1 MKYSLEK
8 APHLSSPK
16 STRKIMTILSI
27 SLLVLAVYAIVWYF
41 VNAGSN
47 YGVNAILIFVV
58 SILTSVFAD
67 ALWAIPQLTNKKI
80 KSKKERFKN
89 WGIKILD
96 SYGYVSGLIFGLLL
110 PVGTTLY
117 VVFIGAFIGTFL
129 VKSIFGGFGKNIFN
143 PAITARILVGVSFSS
158 QLSTTLGDDVATTV
172 ASGASITTV
181 TSTMGWTTNLQ
192 GITLTNLFMGNY
204 RGTMGET
211 FAFLIILIGIV
222 LIALKVIDWRITVS
236 FLLTLLFTTF
246 VMGLTSGLGVQ
257 SFEFSVRNVM
267 LGGALFGAVFC
278 LTDPVTSPTSRTGKI
293 VFGVGAALITAL
305 IRYQASSVEG
315 VGFSIMLMNI
325 MTPMIDRLDTA
336 NSDKK
341 LGVKAGVIGGLAGL
355 SLIFGGVYGNLN
367 KTVDTYSDTIERAD
381 DNMVLYNM
389 VSDIARNNAGN
400 YVEVEDEVTLT
411 SGECLKKINLT
422 LDDQPASYYEL
433 RTDSSDSYNNAL
445 TEDKLDENGEV
456 VLDENGE
463 AVQVPME
470 GHIDFAIIVN
480 SKGVVGYSY
489 IDGTENSL
497 GIIFA
502 QQITID
508 QDYYYYNGDLAT
520 SQVVASGASSATNS
534 TNTVPSILKTM
545 RAAEE
550 DFGLTPNE
558 VIVDTTTEKTKNL
571 NSILAAQNME
581 TVIDSDIT
589 EEAIPAI
596 TSGTVSS
603 KISGFTFDGDTNA
616 MYYEVTSAP
625 IDIPAEN
632 SDGTSTITFGAVVN
646 ENGVVG
652 VVYISS
658 VNEGRA
664 KVIFDRL
671 AVITAE
677 NPYTTEGGLPS
688 EVVTTG
694 ATYSANDSAVPTF
707 DAIIADYN
715 AADVS
720 NLNTILTAQS
730 MDAIVAS
737 DVTEEAIPTITSG
750 TVSMKL
756 SGFTFDGDTNAMYYE
771 VTSAAVSVPGE
782 GSDGTITFGAVV
794 NENGVVGVVYIS
806 AYNQGRAKVVF
817 DKFAAITATN
827 PYTTE
832 GGIPSEISFSGA
844 TYSAEDTAVPTFD
857 ALIADYNGGF

>member
-27 SLLVLAVYAIVWYF
+27 SLLILATYAIVWYF

-80 KSKKERFKN
+80 KSKKERVKN

-158 QLSTTLGDDVATTV
+158 QLSTTLGDDVASTV

-211 FAFLIILIGIV
+211 FAFLIILLGIV

-236 FLLTLLFTTF
+236 FLVTLLFTTF
-246 VMGLTSGLGVQ
+246 VMGLTSGLGMQ
-257 SFEFSVRNVM
+257 SFEFSIRNVM

-293 VFGVGAALITAL
+293 IFGIGAALITAL

-325 MTPMIDRLDTA
+325 MTPMIDRLDKA

-341 LGVKAGVIGGLAGL
+341 LGVKAGVIGGMVGL
-355 SLIFGGVYGNLN
+355 SLIFGGVYGNFN
-367 KTVDTYSDTIERAD
+367 KTADTYSDTIERAD

-389 VSDIARNNAGN
+389 VSDIAKSNAGN

-422 LDDQPASYYEL
+422 LDDEPASYYEL
-433 RTDSSDSYNNAL
+433 RTDGEDSYSNLA
-445 TEDKLDENGEV
+445 GE
-456 VLDENGE
+456 GE
-463 AVQVPME
+463 GYV
-470 GHIDFAIIVN
+470 DFAIIVN

-489 IDGTENSL
+489 IGGTENSL
-497 GIIFA
+497 GLIFA
-502 QQITID
+502 EQITVD
-508 QDYYYYNGDLAT
+508 QDYPYYNGDLLA
-520 SQVVASGASSATNS
+520 SQIVESGASTAANS
-534 TNTVPSILKTM
+534 TTTVPSILKTM

-558 VIVDTTTEKTKNL
+558 VIIDTTTEKTKNL
-571 NSILAAQNME
+571 NVILAAQNME

-589 EEAIPAI
+589 EEAIPTI

-603 KISGFTFDGDTNA
+603 KISGFTFDGNTNA
-616 MYYEVTSAP
+616 
-625 IDIPAEN
+625 
-632 SDGTSTITFGAVVN
+632 
-646 ENGVVG
+646 
-652 VVYISS
+652 
-658 VNEGRA
+658 
-664 KVIFDRL
+664 K
-671 AVITAE
+671 
-677 NPYTTEGGLPS
+677 
-688 EVVTTG
+688 
-694 ATYSANDSAVPTF
+694 
-707 DAIIADYN
+707 
-715 AADVS
+715 
-720 NLNTILTAQS
+720 
-730 MDAIVAS
+730 
-737 DVTEEAIPTITSG
+737 
-750 TVSMKL
+750 
-756 SGFTFDGDTNAMYYE
+756 YYE

-782 GSDGTITFGAVV
+782 GPDGTITFGAVV
-794 NENGVVGVVYIS
+794 NENGVVYIS
-806 AYNQGRAKVVF
+806 SVNEGRAKVVF

-832 GGIPSEISFSGA
+832 GGIPSDITYSGA
-844 TYSAEDTAVPTFD
+844 TYSAEESAAPTFD

>member
-27 SLLVLAVYAIVWYF
+27 SLLILATYAIVWYF

-80 KSKKERFKN
+80 KSKKERVKN

-158 QLSTTLGDDVATTV
+158 QLSTTLGDDVASTV

-211 FAFLIILIGIV
+211 FAFLIILLGIV

-236 FLLTLLFTTF
+236 FLVTLLFTTF
-246 VMGLTSGLGVQ
+246 VMGLTSGLGMQ
-257 SFEFSVRNVM
+257 SFEFSIRNVM

-293 VFGVGAALITAL
+293 IFGIGAALITAL

-325 MTPMIDRLDTA
+325 MTPMIDRLDKA

-341 LGVKAGVIGGLAGL
+341 LGVKAGVIGGMVGL
-355 SLIFGGVYGNLN
+355 SLIFGGVYGNFN
-367 KTVDTYSDTIERAD
+367 KTADTYSDTIERAD

-389 VSDIARNNAGN
+389 VSDIAKSNAGN
-400 YVEVEDEVTLT
+400 YVEVEDEVTLN

-422 LDDQPASYYEL
+422 LDDEPASYYEL
-433 RTDSSDSYNNAL
+433 RTDGEESYSNLA
-445 TEDKLDENGEV
+445 GE
-456 VLDENGE
+456 GE
-463 AVQVPME
+463 GYV
-470 GHIDFAIIVN
+470 DFAIIVN

-489 IDGTENSL
+489 IGGTENSL
-497 GIIFA
+497 GLIFA
-502 QQITID
+502 EQITID
-508 QDYYYYNGDLAT
+508 PLYPYYNGDLLA
-520 SQVVASGASSATNS
+520 SQIVESGASTAANS
-534 TNTVPSILKTM
+534 TTTVPSILKTM

-558 VIVDTTTEKTKNL
+558 VIIDTTTEKTENL
-571 NSILAAQNME
+571 NVILAAQNME

-589 EEAIPAI
+589 EEAIPTI

-603 KISGFTFDGDTNA
+603 KISGFTFDGNTNA

-625 IDIPAEN
+625 IDIPNEAPQ
-632 SDGTSTITFGAVVN
+632 GTVTFGAVVN

-664 KVIFDRL
+664 KVLFNKL
-671 AVITAE
+671 AVLTAD

-694 ATYSANDSAVPTF
+694 ATYSTNDSAIPTF

-715 AADVS
+715 AVDVG

-737 DVTEEAIPTITSG
+737 DITEEEIPTITSG

-756 SGFTFDGDTNAMYYE
+756 SGFTFDGDTTAKYYE

-782 GSDGTITFGAVV
+782 GPDGTITFGAVV
-794 NENGVVGVVYIS
+794 NANGVVGVVYIS
-806 AYNQGRAKVVF
+806 AHNQGRAKVVF

-832 GGIPSEISFSGA
+832 GGIPSDITYSGA
-844 TYSAEDTAVPTFD
+844 TYSAEESAAPTFD